1 MTIRIKQ
8 ILVGIG
14 IFSGV
19 AVLLMAA
26 AVFYL
31 KTDHAQRLVQAKVN
45 ASIPGAISWKRLRFS
60 LLKGEFEL
68 ENFLLKG
75 PSNEDLAGFDRL
87 FIDISGT
94 TLFRGDLTVTAFTLE
109 KPRVTLQVD
118 SEGQINLMRAFPA
131 SKTEKASVEEDKSK
145 GFPINIV
152 LKSLKVVQGFV
163 RYEMDAGDVKA
174 VAREIDLAAEGNLL
188 QQSGNLFFQI
198 GTGRVDSPKIRTELD
213 QFKLEAAFR
222 KGRIEPLVLRI
233 GADSSKFTL
242 SGNISDV
249 LSKPFLN
256 LALDLSVSLPE
267 LRNSLYIEPSLTGQ
281 VAAHLTAQGTPDN
294 PEVTLHIDYGGGSL
308 AGNRIDRIDMN
319 CHLKERLL
327 TLNNLHM
334 DAASGDLNVQGE
346 VDLQEAFAN
355 GFLSPKRDLEAISY
369 NILLKQKGIKLEQ
382 LCGGRNELKGTA
394 SSNLSL
400 YGKGIS
406 PQTSTARVAMEV
418 LVGQLTTNQVATP
431 VVFQFKTEANIDQ
444 GVATLKHLEA
454 KAGGINLKADGRLNL
469 SSKDVNARLTLDA
482 PSLDDALPSF
492 GIGDLHGECRLEAT
506 ASGSIEHPV
515 FDFTLNGDQLRFQE
529 ITFGKVRLNAGLDP
543 SGTLRIPE
551 LLVHNQNSALRVS
564 GSAKIL
570 EQEAMHFLKE
580 PRFEVAL
587 EADTIFMEDFT
598 NKFKGKLSLAAN
610 FAGSFTEPRGTVRLH
625 GENLDIG
632 IQKFQEVKLFSN
644 LDGEKIRIDPL
655 QIVVA
660 PGELIEATGW
670 FSLQKEYDIALV
682 SEGVSLQHIDKI
694 RDQDIADGK
703 LVFDISGKGS
713 LEAPYIS
720 GKIALKSPHIKGKP
734 LDDFYLHLD
743 LDNELA
749 RISGKLNFDLS
760 GSFHLQKKDFS
771 VSILFDETDLS
782 PYLKIA
788 GRPDLSGTLTGLIE
802 AKGNAG
808 AIDQIQALLDFSN
821 LYLFDK
827 EKELVHA
834 QDFKVSLQ
842 EEEISIHGLHL
853 LLLKEGEFDIKGKGK
868 RNGPLAFQLQGTV
881 PVRLAGLF
889 VEDLADGTGDLM
901 VSAIIGGTHPQPD
914 IQAEIALKRVG
925 FTVPALQQK
934 LHHLHGRIRVDPHA
948 ITIDRIEGQLDTGRF
963 DLTGKLDLEAF
974 QPSKVLINLDAHALP
989 LQVPDTLNAVLNAKL
1004 KIHGTR
1010 EKSMIQGEAVI
1021 LEGTYYKDMNLSLLD
1036 AVGQKKREEA
1046 PPPREITQPFLKDM
1060 SLDISI
1066 KRRNPFLVDN
1076 NLAQLEISP
1085 DLRLTGKIDNPIVSG
1100 RAQIDSGTISYRKKT
1115 FIVKKGVVDFLNPY
1129 KIEPTLDIRSE
1140 VQIRTWTIFLEVAGT
1155 PDRLTFKLT
1164 SDPQE
1169 EEEDILSLL
1178 VFGRTTHELIEG
1190 AGGTSRSTA
1199 QMVAELVSMTFGED
1213 IKKTAGLDILEIETQ
1228 EPEDEE
1234 ASDRVKVTIGK
1245 ELSKRITLK
1254 YAVESTVA
1262 EMVQSAIA
1270 EYKLLENILFSGFQD
1285 SKGIFGGELQFRL
1298 EFR

>member
-1 MTIRIKQ
+1 MRLRIKH
-8 ILVGIG
+8 ILIGTGILAG
-14 IFSGV
+14 LI
-19 AVLLMAA
+19 LLLAA
-26 AVFYL
+26 GAVFYL

-75 PSNEDLAGFDRL
+75 PSNDVLAGFDRL
-87 FIDISGT
+87 FIDISCT
-94 TLFRGDLTVTAFTLE
+94 TLFRGDLTIAAFTLE
-109 KPRVTLQVD
+109 KPWATLQVD
-118 SEGQINLMRAFPA
+118 SEGQINLMQAFPA
-131 SKTEKASVEEDKSK
+131 SKREKASVEEDKSE
-145 GFPINIV
+145 GLPINIV

-163 RYEMDAGDVKA
+163 SYEMVAGDAKA

-188 QQSGNLFFQI
+188 QQSGNLTFQI

-233 GADSSKFTL
+233 GADSSKLTL

-294 PEVTLHIDYGGGSL
+294 PEVTLHLDYGGGNL

-319 CHLKERLL
+319 CHLKDRLL
-327 TLNNLHM
+327 TLDNLRM
-334 DAASGDLNVQGE
+334 DAASGDLNVQGK
-346 VDLQEAFAN
+346 VDLQDAFAN

-369 NILLKQKGIKLEQ
+369 KILLKQKGIKLQQ
-382 LCGGRNELKGTA
+382 LREDTNELKGTV

-400 YGKGIS
+400 HGKGIS
-406 PQTSTARVAMEV
+406 PQTLTAKVAMGV
-418 LVGQLTTNQVATP
+418 FAGQVTTNQVAAP
-431 VVFQFKTEANIDQ
+431 VDFQFKTEASVHQ

-454 KAGGINLKADGRLNL
+454 EAGGINLKADGRLNL
-469 SSKDVNARLTLDA
+469 SSKDVTARLRLDA
-482 PSLDDALPSF
+482 PSLDTALSFF
-492 GIGDLHGECRLEAT
+492 GIGDVHGECRLKAT

-529 ITFGKVRLNAGLDP
+529 ITVGKVRLNAGLDS

-551 LLVHNQNSALRVS
+551 LLIHNQNSALRVS
-564 GSAKIL
+564 GTAQIL
-570 EQEAMHFLKE
+570 ERDAMHFLKE

-598 NKFKGKLSLAAN
+598 NKFKGKLSLAAKVG
-610 FAGSFTEPRGTVRLH
+610 GSFTEPRGTVSLH
-625 GENLDIG
+625 GENLDLG
-632 IQKFQEVKLFSN
+632 VQKFREVKLFSN

-670 FSLQKEYDIALV
+670 FSLQKEYAIALV
-682 SEGVSLQHIDKI
+682 SKGVSLQHIDKI
-694 RDQDIADGK
+694 REQNIADGK
-703 LVFDISGKGS
+703 LVFDISGKGT
-713 LEAPYIS
+713 LEAPHIS
-720 GKIALKSPHIKGKP
+720 GKIALKRPHIKGNP
-734 LDDFYLHLD
+734 LDDFYLDLD
-743 LDNELA
+743 LDNQLA

-788 GRPDLSGTLTGLIE
+788 GQPDLNGTLTGLIE
-802 AKGNAG
+802 ARGNAE
-808 AIDQIQALLDFSN
+808 AIDQIQAFLDFSK
-821 LYLFDK
+821 LYLFYK

-834 QDFKVSLQ
+834 HDFKVSLQ
-842 EEEISIHGLHL
+842 EEEILIDGIHL
-853 LLLKEGEFDIKGKGK
+853 LLEEGELDIKGKGK
-868 RNGPLAFQLQGTV
+868 RNGPLAFQVQGTV
-881 PVRLAGLF
+881 PVQLARLF
-889 VEDLADGTGDLM
+889 VEDLADGTGDLI
-901 VSAIIGGTHPQPD
+901 VSARIGGTHPQPD

-925 FTVPALQQK
+925 FTVPLLQQK
-934 LHHLHGRIRVDPHA
+934 LHHLHGRIQVDRHA

-963 DLTGKLDLEAF
+963 DLTGKIDLEAF
-974 QPSKVLINLDAHALP
+974 QPSKVLMNLDAHALP
-989 LQVPDTLNAVLNAKL
+989 LQVPDTLDAVLNAKL

-1021 LEGTYYKDMNLSLLD
+1021 LEGTYYKDMNLSLLE

-1046 PPPREITQPFLKDM
+1046 PPPREITQPFLKDI

-1076 NLAQLEISP
+1076 NLGQLEISP
-1085 DLRLTGKIDNPIVSG
+1085 DLGLTGKLDNPIISG

-1115 FIVKKGVVDFLNPY
+1115 FVVKKGVVDFLNPY
-1129 KIEPTLDIRSE
+1129 KIEPTLDIESE
-1140 VQIRTWTIFLEVAGT
+1140 VQVRTWTIFLEIAGT

-1164 SDPQE
+1164 SDPPE
-1169 EEEDILSLL
+1169 EEGDILSLL
-1178 VFGRTTHELIEG
+1178 LFGRTTHELIEG

-1199 QMVAELVSMTFGED
+1199 QMVAELVSMTLGKD
-1213 IKKTAGLDILEIETQ
+1213 IKEATGLDILEIETQ
-1228 EPEDEE
+1228 EPGDEE

-1245 ELSKRITLK
+1245 ELSKRITVK
-1254 YAVESTVA
+1254 YAVESKAA

-1270 EYKLLENILFSGFQD
+1270 EYKLLENILLSGFQD
-1285 SKGIFGGELQFRL
+1285 TKGFFGGELQFRL